1 MEGGGREGREREGR
15 EGGREGGGR
24 EGREREGR
32 EGGREGGER
41 KRREGGREG
50 GRREGGERKRREG
63 NETRHKAVHNLKANT
78 YTDREEQLDDK
89 TCSGRLATLKSWKL
103 LICTKRRP

>member
-1 MEGGGREGREREGR
+1 MWLLSSLIAILFLLETESCLIAVCGGRRK
-15 EGGREGGGR
+15 
-24 EGREREGR
+24 
-32 EGGREGGER
+32 GGER

-50 GRREGGERKRREG
+50 GRREGGERKRREE